1 VWRELF
7 QRAERWDKIERLP
20 AGAVGRRGG
29 VSLVL
34 LSTLLFVS
42 VGAVRF
48 SHNAAPLPPLP
59 ADPPVSPQ
67 PISSTLWADDG
78 HIRDIAVATHFDGWQ
93 DWHSAI
99 TSVLQSPV
107 APRLHTIGISAGRVE
122 WAHFQWHGHE
132 AQWSPQQKRTATDM
146 LGDAAHMFQKHGFRT
161 VAMVDFYSPQ
171 LVRTSPDKG
180 AVRFDGVRSTDQV
193 CFSELVDG
201 EYGRQIIE
209 MVSYL
214 ARNYPLDAIALTELG
229 YYSFCFDDRCLRSYH
244 DATGRSSWP
253 RTRFASTMDR
263 DDPSVWEWRSAK
275 MEQFLQKVA
284 DAAHS
289 GGKQLIVDV
298 PVSWKDLRRSGKD
311 SGLDYTRVLNHADQ
325 IVVWNYFGV
334 QQRSP
339 EVSKEVVHDLL
350 RSFPPGRFFVSVG
363 LWRPHGTIDP
373 LTFRKGLEYS
383 INEGAPNIW
392 ITPNEL
398 MSGAHWAAVD
408 EALGHMDAATRTHN

>member
-1 VWRELF
+1 
-7 QRAERWDKIERLP
+7 
-20 AGAVGRRGG
+20 
-29 VSLVL
+29 
-34 LSTLLFVS
+34 
-42 VGAVRF
+42 
-48 SHNAAPLPPLP
+48 
-59 ADPPVSPQ
+59 
-67 PISSTLWADDG
+67 
-78 HIRDIAVATHFDGWQ
+78 
-93 DWHSAI
+93 
-99 TSVLQSPV
+99 
-107 APRLHTIGISAGRVE
+107 
-122 WAHFQWHGHE
+122 
-132 AQWSPQQKRTATDM
+132 
-146 LGDAAHMFQKHGFRT
+146 
-161 VAMVDFYSPQ
+161 
-171 LVRTSPDKG
+171 
-180 AVRFDGVRSTDQV
+180 
-193 CFSELVDG
+193 
-201 EYGRQIIE
+201 
-209 MVSYL
+209 
-214 ARNYPLDAIALTELG
+214 
-229 YYSFCFDDRCLRSYH
+229 
-244 DATGRSSWP
+244 
-253 RTRFASTMDR
+253 MDR

-298 PVSWKDLRRSGKD
+298 PVSWKDLRRSGRD